1 MSCAQSPFCRH
12 RYTDFDTAAFLSIRL
27 SVHDNEPDAACHHT
41 PLRCK
46 GCSCTEHVG
55 GEIQSAEVIFNGFG
69 AADQFNRPVTA

>member
-1 MSCAQSPFCRH
+1 MSCGQSLFAAIVI
-12 RYTDFDTAAFLSIRL
+12 TGFDRATFLLIRL
-27 SVHDNEPDAACHHT
+27 SVHDNETGAARHYT

-46 GCSCTEHVG
+46 GCSCSEHVG